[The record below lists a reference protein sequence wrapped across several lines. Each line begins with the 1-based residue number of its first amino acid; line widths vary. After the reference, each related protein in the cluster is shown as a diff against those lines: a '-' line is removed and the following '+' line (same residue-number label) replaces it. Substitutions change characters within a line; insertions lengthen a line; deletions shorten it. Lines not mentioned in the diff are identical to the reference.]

1 MADQREQETVRRVM
15 ELLALE
21 CDLEAAIGAQRQA
34 VRVYPEASAAVE
46 RFHQMIKEHRDAL
59 RSYLEDRGEG
69 ADPTASAV
77 RVFVGDEQ
85 HAHAVSDTLRNDY
98 TAFTYAAIS
107 YAMLVELAFRVYD
120 PALRALA
127 PKHLNG
133 YAEAAQTINHLIV
146 NTVAD
151 ELASVGLECH
161 CVCPMCSMGACG
173 WVSLGNAMLNGRGAK
188 RHKPVRQNLGSRSS
202 HRVAEA
208 HSLSPGFNDVT
219 ACSKWTVSTSTP
231 SARSRPRFASIR
243 SATTCSSCCSVVRP
257 RHGMSGSSTSAITNR
272 RSHRAHTHVQID
284 PQRPSTYS
292 DQQEQEE

>member
-34 VRVYPEASAAVE
+34 VREYPEASAAVE
-46 RFHQMIKEHRDAL
+46 RFHPMITEHRDAL

-69 ADPTASAV
+69 ADPTASVV
-77 RVFVGDEQ
+77 RVFVGDGQ
-85 HAHAVSDTLRNDY
+85 HAQAVSVILRNDY

-107 YAMLVELAFRVYD
+107 YAMLVELAFRLYD

-133 YAEAAQTINHLIV
+133 YAEAAQTINHLII

-151 ELASVGLECH
+151 ELASVGLECQ

-173 WVSLGNAMLNGRGAK
+173 CVSLGNAMLSGAW
-188 RHKPVRQNLGSRSS
+188 HEAAQAGE
-202 HRVAEA
+202 AE
-208 HSLSPGFNDVT
+208 PGFPLQSPRSGSPLALAGIQRGDRLLEVDGQHVGSIGEIQAAIRKHSIGDDVQLLLQ
-219 ACSKWTVSTSTP
+219 CGSTST
-231 SARSRPRFASIR
+231 RD
-243 SATTCSSCCSVVRP
+243 VRVK
-257 RHGMSGSSTSAITNR
+257 
-272 RSHRAHTHVQID
+272 HVGD
-284 PQRPSTYS
+284 YPAA
-292 DQQEQEE
+292 